1 MRMTDLLA
9 TSFAVTILAAPLGA
23 QTLTTEQDKT
33 FYALGLSIGK
43 SLDVFAM
50 TPAELELLKAGL
62 ADMVTKQKP
71 KVELATYGPKF
82 QQLAQSRSAI
92 RAEAEKQRSVEF
104 LARAAAEKGAVRL
117 PSGLVYLE
125 VTVGTGAMPTTTDQ
139 VKLNYRGTLADGTE
153 FDSSYKRGQPAVF
166 TLSSV
171 VACFSEGI
179 SRMKVGGKARLVCPS
194 SLGYGDG
201 GAPPDIPGGAAL
213 HFEIELLAVLAR

>member
-1 MRMTDLLA
+1 MRPTSLLA
-9 TSFAVTILAAPLGA
+9 ASLAALLLAAPLGA
-23 QTLTTEQDKT
+23 QTPTTEQDKT

-62 ADMVTKQKP
+62 TDMLTKQKP
-71 KVELATYGPKF
+71 KVELATYGPRF
-82 QQLAQSRSAI
+82 QQLAQSRAAV
-92 RAEAEKQRSVEF
+92 RAEAEKQRSAEF
-104 LARAAAEKGAVRL
+104 LAKAAAEKGAVKL
-117 PSGLVYLE
+117 PSGLVYIE
-125 VTVGTGAMPTTTDQ
+125 MTAGTGTKPTTTDQ

-194 SLGYGDG
+194 TLGYGDG

-213 HFEIELLAVLAR
+213 MFEIELLAVLPR